1 LTRRARTAK
10 LGGQNNGP
18 NQNDKMPQ
26 VTMYSTRICP
36 YCSRARSL
44 LKRKG
49 VAFEEIPVD
58 HDPERMAE
66 MTQRSR
72 RHTVPQIFI
81 GDRHI
86 GGYDDMAALDYG
98 GELDALLGL

>member
-1 LTRRARTAK
+1 
-10 LGGQNNGP
+10 
-18 NQNDKMPQ
+18 MPQ

-36 YCSRARSL
+36 YCTRARTL

-49 VAFEEIPVD
+49 VVFEEIPID
-58 HDPERMAE
+58 QDPGQMAVMVER
-66 MTQRSR
+66 SG

-86 GGYDDMAALDYG
+86 GGFDDMALLDDR
-98 GELDALLGL
+98 GELDPLLDR